1 MTLINSVCFEVAF
14 LKSPVGIGETAVLVI
29 LLAATTTAIA
39 VRTCP
44 ARLAKLS
51 ARPRNDAAYNS
62 ALAERKAA
70 PEEDD
75 ALEAI
80 ESRAFRDPEA
90 TSLASYSHAGF
101 REHSRVRTP
110 PQAMSLPYSAS

>member
-1 MTLINSVCFEVAF
+1 MTLINSVCFEVTF

-29 LLAATTTAIA
+29 LLAATTAIA

-44 ARLAKLS
+44 AKLAKLS

-70 PEEDD
+70 LEEDD

-90 TSLASYSHAGF
+90 TSLASYSQAS
-101 REHSRVRTP
+101 ESTAESDP
-110 PQAMSLPYSAS
+110 PPPPKVCT

>member
-75 ALEAI
+75 TLEAI
-80 ESRAFRDPEA
+80 ESRAFRDPEI
-90 TSLASYSHAGF
+90 TSLASYSQAS
-101 REHSRVRTP
+101 ESIAESEP
-110 PQAMSLPYSAS
+110 PPPPSKQ